1 MHHSVEVR
9 EPFSPVDVR
18 DFLSLP
24 VTEVSQVAQARRRA
38 TALASRLGFNE
49 THVGNVALV
58 VTEAA
63 TNLVKHATG
72 GEILLYAL
80 QSDWVGGIEVL
91 ALDRGPGIANVAQAL
106 CDGYSTTGSPGTGLG
121 AIKRLAALFDIH
133 TVPDVGTVMLV
144 RLWSKP
150 LPVMPT
156 SLLEVGAVSL
166 PKPGEEVCGDRWAV
180 AQFPDRTLILVADGL
195 GHGPGAAEA
204 ALEAVQTFNEQAALT
219 PAAILEAIHAALRST
234 RGAAVAVAEVSPPRE
249 EVRFAGV
256 GNIGGLVFSTEG
268 SRQMVSYNGT
278 AGHAVRKIKE
288 LTYPCP
294 ADALL
299 ILYSDGLIT
308 HPRPERYPGLTKRHP
323 DLIAATLYRDYIRGR
338 DDATVV
344 VARGTVVEEPQT
356 GETR

>member
-1 MHHSVEVR
+1 MHHPVEVR
-9 EPFSPVDVR
+9 EPYSPVEVR
-18 DFLSLP
+18 DLTSLQ
-24 VTEVSQVAQARRRA
+24 VSEVSEVAEARRAA
-38 TALASRLGFNE
+38 TALAGRLGFGE
-49 THVGNVALV
+49 TEAGNVALA

-80 QSDWVGGIEVL
+80 QSDRVGGIEVL
-91 ALDRGPGIANVAQAL
+91 ALDRGPGMANVAQAL
-106 CDGYSTTGSPGTGLG
+106 RDGYSTTGSPGTGLG
-121 AIKRLAALFDIH
+121 AIKRLAASFDIH
-133 TVPDVGTVMLV
+133 SVPDVGTAMLV

-156 SLLEVGAVSL
+156 PLLEVGAVSL

-180 AQFPDRTLILVADGL
+180 ARFPDRTLILVADGL

-204 ALEAVQTFNEQAALT
+204 ALEAVQTFYEQAALT
-219 PAAILEAIHAALRST
+219 PAAIVEAIHAALRIT
-234 RGAAVAVAEVSPPRE
+234 RGAAVAVAEISPPRE
-249 EVRFAGV
+249 DVRFAGV
-256 GNIGGLVFSTEG
+256 GNISGVVFSTEG

-278 AGHAVRKIKE
+278 AGHVVRKIKE
-288 LTYPCP
+288 FTYPCP

-323 DLIAATLYRDYIRGR
+323 DLIAATLYRDYARGR

-344 VARGTVVEEPQT
+344 VARGTVVEEPHT
-356 GETR
+356 GKTR